1 MRRGGKF
8 SIVDSG
14 ARWASRST
22 ISTGM
27 SLGVRLLVGVEARG
41 GVEGGEEVMG
51 ETGVVCNVSCLAFW
65 RRTSRD
71 ASTAGWSSCFPIMMD
86 TVVANCWRRALS
98 ESSVKVMVGGGS

>member
-1 MRRGGKF
+1 
-8 SIVDSG
+8 
-14 ARWASRST
+14 
-22 ISTGM
+22 
-27 SLGVRLLVGVEARG
+27 
-41 GVEGGEEVMG
+41 MG

-98 ESSVKVMVGGGS
+98 ESSVKVMVGGGSKNPWWDCLGVACGAIGFSS